1 MSTDSL
7 TAKNNRLENVK
18 SDIKLH
24 LQKLVDKIDNKI
36 KAFKT
41 PSRANNSN
49 STKNKETQ
57 QRYDELER
65 YGCRFYL
72 MIDSVPK

>member
-7 TAKNNRLENVK
+7 IAKNNRLENVK
-18 SDIKLH
+18 SDITLH

-57 QRYDELER
+57 QRYDKLER
-65 YGCRFYL
+65 CGCRFYL
-72 MIDSVPK
+72 MSDSAPK